1 MKDNSNLIYEKKTQ
15 KTQTTDLNCS
25 LLVTKTKAKKPTTKP
40 SKSLIYCTR
49 QIINQVW
56 QHENPKANGNESKSL
71 P

>member
-1 MKDNSNLIYEKKTQ
+1 MKNNSNLIYRA
-15 KTQTTDLNCS
+15 KTQTTDLNCL

-40 SKSLIYCTR
+40 SKSLTYCTR